1 MEKSANKLVSDLKV
15 KDVEE
20 DLQENETL
28 VKDGGSKRTDQEWD
42 PSEESDV
49 HELLDDPMDNVPPD
63 FELAKRHRDANR
75 VKNIMEEE
83 GQGGGMYEN
92 EDGFWECC
100 QMPTSMVAPP
110 FKICTSI
117 FNLEDLGC
125 GFPLYFEFKK
135 FIFLTFLIMICV
147 FSFAAL
153 VFNSNE
159 DRADQ

>member
-1 MEKSANKLVSDLKV
+1 MEKSAKKLDSDLKV

-28 VKDGGSKRTDQEWD
+28 VKDGGSKRTDQECD

-92 EDGFWECC
+92 EDGF
-100 QMPTSMVAPP
+100 
-110 FKICTSI
+110 
-117 FNLEDLGC
+117 
-125 GFPLYFEFKK
+125 
-135 FIFLTFLIMICV
+135 
-147 FSFAAL
+147 
-153 VFNSNE
+153 
-159 DRADQ
+159 